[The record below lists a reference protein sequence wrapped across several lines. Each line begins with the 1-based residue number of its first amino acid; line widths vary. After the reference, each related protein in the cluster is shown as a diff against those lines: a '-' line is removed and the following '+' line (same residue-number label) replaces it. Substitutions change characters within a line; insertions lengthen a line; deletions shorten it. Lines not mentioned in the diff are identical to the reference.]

1 MKDFGNILYTYINNS
16 VKSGATGKYNLQH
29 FMKWLES
36 SKLSGAKQ
44 SRLAEYLQQNQQ
56 GFEATF
62 QIITRL
68 QQVKNAIIKA
78 LDDQDADIEAYTNGE
93 RGGEGYVIDKDV
105 KLVNRAG
112 FTAANMARN
121 N

>member
-1 MKDFGNILYTYINNS
+1 MN
-16 VKSGATGKYNLQH
+16 
-29 FMKWLES
+29 WLDS
-36 SKLSGAKQ
+36 SKVSNAKKA
-44 SRLAEYLQQNQQ
+44 RLAEYLQQNQE
-56 GFEATF
+56 GFTATF

-68 QQVKNAIIKA
+68 QQVKNAVIKA
-78 LDDQDADIEAYTNGE
+78 LDSQDADIEAYTDGE

>member
-1 MKDFGNILYTYINNS
+1 MN
-16 VKSGATGKYNLQH
+16 
-29 FMKWLES
+29 WLDG
-36 SKLSGAKQ
+36 SKVSNAKKA
-44 SRLAEYLQQNQQ
+44 RLVEYLQQNQE
-56 GFEATF
+56 GFTATF

-68 QQVKNAIIKA
+68 QQVKNAVIKA
-78 LDDQDADIEAYTNGE
+78 LDSQDADIEAYTDGE